1 MGRKRKRYT
10 SEEKVKILREVL
22 EDGKSI
28 STVAEKHGVH
38 PNLIMNWRK
47 HLFENALQTFEIKR
61 PEISEKAFEKQTK
74 VLEDKLRNKDNVIAE
89 LAQELLELKK
99 KYPGLK

>member
-1 MGRKRKRYT
+1 MGKRKRYT
-10 SEEKVKILREVL
+10 SEEKVKILREVC

-28 STVAEKHGVH
+28 STAAEGNSVH

-47 HLFENALQTFEIKR
+47 QLFEGAAKIFEIKR
-61 PEISEKAFEKQTK
+61 PEITEKANEKQLK
-74 VLEDKLRNKDNVIAE
+74 NLEEKLKQKDTVIAE

-99 KYPGLK
+99 KHPGLR